1 MAATAQV
8 QKEAG
13 LIRAVRRWDLVALV
27 INCIIGTG
35 IFGLPS
41 QAYALVG
48 AYSLFAFIACALVV
62 VIVAITYAEVA
73 GRFAGTGGAY
83 LYVSEAFGP
92 LVGFEVGW
100 VTYLARVSSIGFACN
115 VLVNYL
121 SYFWPSAGM
130 GGTRVAIMCGVMLVL
145 TGVNII
151 GVGRAAVLSDIFT
164 VGKLVPMALF
174 IVVGLFF
181 IHPQNY
187 SFAHLPSLSSFS
199 LAVAQLIFAFTG
211 FELASIATGEAREP
225 QRNIP
230 FAIMTAI
237 AVVATFYILI
247 QTVCIGTLPGLGSST
262 KPLSDASRL
271 FMGSKGASII
281 TSGVMVSAAG
291 NLIGIVLAGSRLPFA
306 MAEDHY
312 LPGFVAR
319 IHPRFRTP
327 HFAIVLTASI
337 GLLLGIT
344 GTFTYTLSLTAI
356 SKLVTF
362 IGVCAA
368 LPALRKRGPAP
379 GFRAPAGTLLSVVA
393 VTLCTWLL
401 INSGWRPVRDVGIAA
416 AAGLCIYL
424 WYRMKRRSSKRIRPV
439 EIQ

>member
-1 MAATAQV
+1 MAATAQL
-8 QKEAG
+8 QKPAG
-13 LIRAVRRWDLVALV
+13 LVRAVRRWDLVALV

-41 QAYALVG
+41 QAYALTG

-62 VIVAITYAEVA
+62 VTVAITYAEVA
-73 GRFAGTGGAY
+73 GRFPGTGGAY

-92 LVGFEVGW
+92 LIGFEVGW

-121 SYFWPSAGM
+121 SYFWPAAG
-130 GGTRVAIMCGVMLVL
+130 GGLARVAIMIGVMLVL

-164 VGKLVPMALF
+164 IGKLVPMALF
-174 IVVGLFF
+174 IGVGLFF

-187 SFAHLPSLSSFS
+187 SFSHPPAPSSFS
-199 LAVAQLIFAFTG
+199 LAVAQLVFAFTG

-230 FAIMTAI
+230 FAILTAF
-237 AVVATFYILI
+237 AVVAVFYILI
-247 QTVCIGTLPGLGSST
+247 QVVCIGTLPGLGSST

-271 FMGSKGASII
+271 FMGPTGASII
-281 TSGVMVSAAG
+281 TTGVMISAVG

-306 MAEDHY
+306 MAEHQY
-312 LPGFVAR
+312 LPRLLAR
-319 IHPRFRTP
+319 IHPRFHTP

-362 IGVCAA
+362 IGVCSA
-368 LPALRKRGPAP
+368 LPALRARGAAS
-379 GFRAPAGTLLSVVA
+379 GFRAPAGTFLSVVA
-393 VTLCTWLL
+393 VLLCTWLL
-401 INSGWRPVRDVGIAA
+401 INSGWRGLRDVGIAA

-424 WYRMKRRSSKRIRPV
+424 WYRMKAQRSAGTTALNG
-439 EIQ
+439 

>member
-1 MAATAQV
+1 MAASTQI
-8 QKEAG
+8 QKQAG

-62 VIVAITYAEVA
+62 VVVAITYAEVA
-73 GRFAGTGGAY
+73 GRFTGTGGAY

-121 SYFWPSAGM
+121 SYFWPAAG
-130 GGTRVAIMCGVMLVL
+130 GGVVRGAIMCGVMFLL
-145 TGVNII
+145 TGINIM
-151 GVGRAAVLSDIFT
+151 GVGRASVMSDIFT
-164 VGKLVPMALF
+164 IGKLVPMALF
-174 IVVGLFF
+174 IGVGLFF

-187 SFAHLPSLSSFS
+187 SFSHPPAPASFS
-199 LAVAQLIFAFTG
+199 LVVAQLIFAFTG

-230 FAIMTAI
+230 FAILTAV
-237 AVVATFYILI
+237 AVVASFYILI
-247 QTVCIGTLPGLGSST
+247 QVVCIGTLKSLGAST
-262 KPLSDASRL
+262 KPLSDASQL
-271 FMGSKGASII
+271 FMGRIGASII
-281 TSGVMVSAAG
+281 TTGVIISAVG

-306 MAEDHY
+306 MAEHRY
-312 LPGFVAR
+312 LPQLFSK
-319 IHPRFRTP
+319 IHPRFHTP

-337 GLLLGIT
+337 GLILGIT

-368 LPALRKRGPAP
+368 LPALRARGPAP
-379 GFRAPAGTLLSVVA
+379 GFRAPAGTVLSVMA
-393 VTLCTWLL
+393 VGLCTWLL
-401 INSGWRPVRDVGIAA
+401 VNSGWRGLRDVAIAA
-416 AAGLCIYL
+416 AVGLCIYL
-424 WYRMKRRSSKRIRPV
+424 WYRLKARQRELSSSAR
-439 EIQ
+439 